1 MREARKDIFFD
12 LNRNLYW
19 CTYCQ
24 LEILSFSW
32 RRLSPGFSCL
42 GNNEVL
48 MAECMNWE
56 KLFAAMT
63 WDCNGNYYKLFK
75 SSITKKK
82 IPPGFPETT
91 IYINWPRTFLICS
104 TTNMMTDIK
113 APQCFG
119 INNKYPCD
127 PEWVNLL
134 LIFYVHLIQ
143 GR

>member
-1 MREARKDIFFD
+1 
-12 LNRNLYW
+12 
-19 CTYCQ
+19 
-24 LEILSFSW
+24 
-32 RRLSPGFSCL
+32 
-42 GNNEVL
+42 
-48 MAECMNWE
+48 
-56 KLFAAMT
+56 MT

-75 SSITKKK
+75 SSITKNYYLYQLTKNIFDLLYNK
-82 IPPGFPETT
+82 HV
-91 IYINWPRTFLICS
+91 
-104 TTNMMTDIK
+104 TDIK